1 MKVHGP
7 EYTVVR
13 NCPTCK
19 GRGWVIQTEG
29 FHAGH
34 PVECPSCKGNPLEIE
49 LREQGHRLR
58 KVTGFDARHLIDT
71 GRVRA

>member
-19 GRGWVIQTEG
+19 GRGWVVQSEG
-29 FHAGH
+29 FHAGLAGK
-34 PVECPSCKGNPLEIE
+34 CTACDGRPLEIE
-49 LREQGHRLR
+49 LREEGHKLR
-58 KVTGFDARHLIDT
+58 KVTGFDAQQLIQT
-71 GRVRA
+71 GKVRA